1 MSDDSIKAQVNE
13 RFSQF
18 AANYVNSPTHSAGY
32 DLDRLLEIAA
42 PQSDWLALDVATGGG
57 HTALK
62 LAPHVRAVVAFDLA
76 TPMLAEARRFIRA
89 QGVHNVIYSH
99 ADAESLPFA
108 DNTFDLV
115 TCRAAPHHF
124 PNAFKFVQ
132 ESARVLKSGGKLVI
146 QDHLLPDDKL
156 AADYIEAFETLRDP
170 SHHRAFNDAEW
181 RGMFLDAD
189 LVIDHVERLAR
200 PTKMIAW
207 SERQGCPPDVIER
220 LHVLMIQAPDA
231 VKTWINIVCAGTDD
245 AGFDH
250 VYILI
255 AGHKK

>member
-1 MSDDSIKAQVNE
+1 MSDESIKAQVNE

-18 AANYVNSPTHSAGY
+18 AANYVNSATHSQGY

-62 LAPHVRAVVAFDLA
+62 IAPHVHTVVASDFA
-76 TPMLAEARRFIRA
+76 MPMLAEAQTFIRA
-89 QGVHNVIYSH
+89 QGARNVIYSH

-108 DNTFDLV
+108 DSTFDLV
-115 TCRAAPHHF
+115 TCRVAAHHF
-124 PNAFKFVQ
+124 PDAFKFVQ
-132 ESARVLKSGGKLVI
+132 ESARVLRSGGRLVI
-146 QDHLLPDDKL
+146 QDHLLPDSK
-156 AADYIEAFETLRDP
+156 AAAEYIEAFETLRDP

-189 LVIDHVERLAR
+189 LMIDHVERLAR
-200 PTKMIAW
+200 PTKMLPWA
-207 SERQGCPPDVIER
+207 ERQGCPPDVIER
-220 LHVLMIQAPDA
+220 LHVLMLQAPEA
-231 VKTWINIVCAGTDD
+231 VKAWMNIACAGTDD
-245 AGFDH
+245 ASFDH

>member
-1 MSDDSIKAQVNE
+1 MSDDSIKAQVSE

-42 PQSDWLALDVATGGG
+42 PQPDWLALDVATGGG

-62 LAPHVRAVVAFDLA
+62 LAPHVRRMIAVDFAE
-76 TPMLAEARRFIRA
+76 PMLTQARSFIRA
-89 QGVHNVIYSH
+89 RGEDSTLYVC
-99 ADAESLPFA
+99 ADAERLPFA

-115 TCRAAPHHF
+115 TCRVAPHHF
-124 PNAFKFVQ
+124 ADAFKFVQ
-132 ESARVLKSGGKLVI
+132 ESARVLKSGGRLIV
-146 QDHLLPDDKL
+146 QDHLLPDDKF
-156 AADYIEAFETLRDP
+156 AAEYIEAMETLRDP
-170 SHHRAFNDAEW
+170 SHHRAFNEAEW

-200 PTKMIAW
+200 PTKMIPWA
-207 SERQGCPPDVIER
+207 ERQGCTPEVIER

-231 VKTWINIVCAGTDD
+231 VKQWMNIVCAGTDD
-245 AGFDH
+245 ASFDH

>member
-1 MSDDSIKAQVNE
+1 MSDDSIKAQVSE

-42 PQSDWLALDVATGGG
+42 PQPDWLALDVATGGG

-62 LAPHVRAVVAFDLA
+62 LAPHVHTVVASDFAL
-76 TPMLAEARRFIRA
+76 PMLAEAQTFIRA
-89 QGVHNVIYSH
+89 QGVSNVIYSH

-115 TCRAAPHHF
+115 TCRVAPHHF
-124 PNAFKFVQ
+124 PDAFKFVQ
-132 ESARVLKSGGKLVI
+132 ESARVLKSGGRLIV
-146 QDHLLPDDKL
+146 QDHLLPDDKF
-156 AADYIEAFETLRDP
+156 AAEYIEALETLRDP
-170 SHHRAFNDAEW
+170 SHHRAFNEAEW

-200 PTKMIAW
+200 PTKMIPWA
-207 SERQGCPPDVIER
+207 ERQGCTPEVIER

-231 VKTWINIVCAGTDD
+231 VKQWMNIVCAGTDD
-245 AGFDH
+245 ASFDH
-250 VYILI
+250 IYILI

>member
-1 MSDDSIKAQVNE
+1 MSDDSIKAQVSA

-18 AANYVNSPTHSAGY
+18 AADYVSSPTHRQGQ

-42 PQSDWLALDVATGGG
+42 PQPGWLALDVATGGG

-62 LAPHVRAVVAFDLA
+62 IAPHVRAVAASDLSIS
-76 TPMLAEARRFIRA
+76 MLTEARNFIRA
-89 QGVHNVIYSH
+89 QGARNVVYTC
-99 ADAESLPFA
+99 ADAERLPFA
-108 DNTFDLV
+108 DSAFDLV
-115 TCRAAPHHF
+115 TCRAAAHHF
-124 PNAFKFVQ
+124 PDAFKFVQ
-132 ESARVLKSGGKLVI
+132 EAARVLKSGGRLVI
-146 QDHLLPDDKL
+146 QDHLLPDDEA

-170 SHHRAFNDAEW
+170 SHQRAFNEAEW

-189 LVIDHVERLAR
+189 LVIDHVERLTR
-200 PTKMIAW
+200 PTKMIPWA
-207 SERQGCPPDVIER
+207 ERQGCTPDIIER
-220 LHVLMIQAPDA
+220 LHVLMLQAPET
-231 VKTWINIVCAGTDD
+231 VKAWMGIVCAGSDD